1 MSWKHK
7 GVEINVNSEGQFT
20 AEVTRGD
27 DTIPLKAASL
37 EELYPLIT
45 KALARTK
52 KDDLSL
58 KCLAYRGPGRLEG
71 EITEVTLLGVSGTD
85 STFRVSPKV
94 VDGFQLYPSHPA
106 VRLMLEQLWDLET
119 DLAKLGAKLESLRIP
134 IPGYGRVDMVKLE
147 VLAEKLTKQYND
159 ALKAVEA
166 L

>member
-7 GVEINVNSEGQFT
+7 GVEINVNSQGQFT

-27 DTIPLKAASL
+27 DIIPLRAASL

-58 KCLAYRGPGRLEG
+58 KCLAYRGPGLPQG
-71 EITEVTLLGVSGTD
+71 DIVEVTLLGVSGID
-85 STFRVSPKV
+85 SNFRVSPKV
-94 VDGFQLYPSHPA
+94 VDGFLLYPSHPT

-119 DLAKLGAKLESLRIP
+119 DLGKLKAKLKPLAIP
-134 IPGYGRVDMVKLE
+134 IPGYGRVDMVQLE
-147 VLAEKLTKQYND
+147 ALVEKLTKQYND